1 MLGLR
6 RGEEDAEEAPSSATL
21 RGRRPR
27 RLGAHGQDHQP
38 AGERATAVGRTG
50 PLTRSA
56 AVARVL
62 LDEAGRPGVA
72 GRAAPHLRLGGEQ
85 DSWHRP
91 RVPLGCGR
99 ERGPR
104 LGLAAAVGGADR
116 ARRAG
121 EAGRCHPP
129 GRGGSAWKVCFRLCA
144 AWSRAS
150 GLTLRSCPRR
160 SSLWP
165 LPGGGSWEAGDVSF
179 CL

>member
-27 RLGAHGQDHQP
+27 RRGAHGQDHQP
-38 AGERATAVGRTG
+38 AGERAAATGRAG
-50 PLTRSA
+50 PLPGSV

-62 LDEAGRPGVA
+62 LGEAGRPGAA
-72 GRAAPHLRLGGEQ
+72 GRAAPHLRLGGGQ
-85 DSWHRP
+85 GCWRRP
-91 RVPLGCGR
+91 RVPLGCGG
-99 ERGPR
+99 ERRPW
-104 LGLAAAVGGADR
+104 LGLAAAAGGADR

-121 EAGRCHPP
+121 EAGRCHPA
-129 GRGGSAWKVCFRLCA
+129 GRGGSAWKVCFRLRA

-150 GLTLRSCPRR
+150 GLTLRSCLRR
-160 SSLWP
+160 RNLWP
-165 LPGGGSWEAGDVSF
+165 LPKGGSWEAGDASF